1 MAVANGRSIGYQD
14 SFFSA
19 VDATA
24 NNADLTYEAFR
35 TAGRFNVG
43 CFRRDQDNK
52 IYVAIQF
59 NHNRRPGSPIAD
71 VHVHVVPMVAPA
83 ADRVVY
89 FRINYVWVGIGEVIP
104 APTSW
109 DTNQTQMDVLTTDG
123 FKHILHV
130 LVTNI
135 PPPATEGPSSFLLCE
150 VIREGATE
158 AGDTF
163 DDDKAVGTA
172 SANLALLGVD
182 AHYEV
187 DRDGSLTED
196 SY

>member
-1 MAVANGRSIGYQD
+1 MAVANGRSVGYQD

-19 VDATA
+19 IDATA
-24 NNADLTYEAFR
+24 FNADLTYEAYR
-35 TAGRFNVG
+35 VAGRFNVG
-43 CFRRDQDNK
+43 CYRRDQDNK
-52 IYVAIQF
+52 IYVAVQF
-59 NHNRRPGSPIAD
+59 NHDRRPGSRVAD
-71 VHVHVVPMVAPA
+71 VHVHVIPMVAPA
-83 ADRVVY
+83 ADRVVF
-89 FRINYVWVGIGEVIP
+89 FRINYTWVGHGQEIL

-109 DTNQTQMDVLTTDG
+109 DTNQTQMNILTTDG
-123 FKHILHV
+123 FKHLTHT
-130 LVTNI
+130 LVTEI
-135 PPPATEGPSSFLLCE
+135 PPPAIEGPSSWLLCE

-163 DDDKAVGTA
+163 DDNKAVGTA

-187 DRDGSLTED
+187 DRDGSLTTS

>member
-1 MAVANGRSIGYQD
+1 MAVDNNRSPRVKD

-35 TAGRFNVG
+35 VAGRFNVG

-59 NHNRRPGSPIAD
+59 NHDRRPSSKIID
-71 VHVHVVPMVAPA
+71 VHAHVVPMVAPA
-83 ADRVVY
+83 ANRTVKW
-89 FRINYVWVGIGEVIP
+89 RINYTWVGIGDEILE
-104 APTSW
+104 PTSW
-109 DTNQTQMDVLTTDG
+109 DTNDTDQTILTTDG
-123 FKHILHV
+123 FKS
-130 LVTNI
+130 LVHPLVSDI
-135 PPPATEGPSSFLLCE
+135 PLPATEHDSSWLLCD
-150 VIREGATE
+150 VLRLGASD
-158 AGDTF
+158 AGDDF
-163 DDDKAVGTA
+163 EDNKAVGTA

-187 DRDGSLTED
+187 CRDGSETP
-196 SY
+196 Y